1 MEKITVVGMA
11 TIPERRDT
19 LELVISS
26 LARQADRI
34 ELALNDFNEVPLF
47 LQKYPAVHCHLTSNV
62 MGDANK
68 FLNVDKFPNAY
79 YFSCDDDIIYPGNYV
94 SKYIREI
101 KKNRSLITIHG
112 SNIIGKIYSYYRDKQ
127 MKAHC
132 LTKSRE
138 VRVHIPGS
146 GVSAFDTTQFK
157 VKYKDFKK
165 ANMADI
171 FLAIQAQEQGIKCI
185 SIFHKKGWIKGGLN
199 NGRATIYED
208 HKNSDKVQTD
218 LVNARTWK

>member
-11 TIPERRDT
+11 TIPERINT

-26 LARQADRI
+26 LSRQADRI
-34 ELALNDFNEVPLF
+34 ELALNGFSEAPSF
-47 LQKYPAVHCHLTSNV
+47 LNKYPNVYPHLTSNV

-79 YFSCDDDIIYPGNYV
+79 YFSCDDDIVYPKDYV
-94 SKYIREI
+94 SKYIRSI
-101 KKNRSLITIHG
+101 KKLRGLVTIHG
-112 SNIIGKIYSYYRDKQ
+112 SNINGKVYSYYRDKQ

-132 LTKSRE
+132 LMKSRE

-157 VKYKDFKK
+157 VRYKSFKK

-171 FLAIQAQEQGIKCI
+171 FLAIQAQEQGIKCV

-208 HKNSDKVQTD
+208 HKNNDKVQTD
-218 LVNARTWK
+218 LVNARIWK